1 LKMTALLFA
10 KNETHADELIVDL
23 IRDRAEGRSDRESE
37 ALRLAKLWGING
49 ANVAERFAEA
59 RDALREREQDSWV
72 RRFRARRDLRG
83 EGPLID
89 ATAQNV
95 SGKADD
101 KAQLDAA
108 LMAESAPKA
117 EPQADSAEPTA
128 EPPLKAGLPAV
139 IPQSPPLVP
148 LNDALALMNSKY
160 AILDNVGGK
169 TVIGCWEESDGGYPK
184 LIYQNKESFL
194 LRYSNATITIDAP
207 DGRGGLRPMTASL
220 ARWWL
225 EHRDREQYRGVRFR
239 PNSPRVVN
247 GYVNSW
253 LGWGVEARPE
263 IGALFTNIFS
273 RLSPTATPNQRSTS
287 YAGWHGQSK
296 TQTSKRKSALC

>member
-1 LKMTALLFA
+1 
-10 KNETHADELIVDL
+10 
-23 IRDRAEGRSDRESE
+23 
-37 ALRLAKLWGING
+37 
-49 ANVAERFAEA
+49 
-59 RDALREREQDSWV
+59 
-72 RRFRARRDLRG
+72 LRG

-148 LNDALALMNSKY
+148 LNDALALMNSKH

-169 TVIGCWEESDGGYPK
+169 TVIGCWEESNGGYPK

-207 DGRGGLRPMTASL
+207 DGRGGLRSMTASL

-253 LGWGVEARPE
+253 LG
-263 IGALFTNIFS
+263 
-273 RLSPTATPNQRSTS
+273 
-287 YAGWHGQSK
+287 
-296 TQTSKRKSALC
+296 